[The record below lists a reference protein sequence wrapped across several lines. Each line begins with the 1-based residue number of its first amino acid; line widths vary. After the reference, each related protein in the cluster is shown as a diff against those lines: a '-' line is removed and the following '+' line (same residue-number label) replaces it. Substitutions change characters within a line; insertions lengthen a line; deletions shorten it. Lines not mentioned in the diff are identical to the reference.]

1 MNELI
6 DDFLAELQL
15 ARGRSARTIDAYRR
29 NLHQLRDFAADADL
43 TVRHALAPNHLRSF
57 IAHLRQSSYSPA
69 SIKQKI
75 ATLRAFA
82 TYLREVHPD
91 DAPDSQRIH
100 VRYRT
105 ERKVL
110 RTLTVEELHQLLD
123 ELKKHTEGQ
132 PEPGATDPRHR
143 ALLSARDWALFTLLA
158 GTGLRVGE
166 AVGLR
171 LQDLDLERGEIRVY
185 GKSRHERIV
194 FCDLAEIR
202 QPLDLYLRWRAAAEP
217 KHDHLF
223 VNGRDLGPLSTR
235 AVQLRLR
242 AVANELGLPD
252 TLTPHILRHT
262 YATLAVERG
271 ANLKALSQL
280 LGHADIKTTLQ
291 LYTHLSTDH
300 LHKVFRLCHPLRD
313 NRRELPEII
322 NDRKKMIPYLR

>member
-6 DDFLAELQL
+6 DDFLAELEL
-15 ARGRSARTIDAYRR
+15 ARGRSPRTIDAYRR
-29 NLHQLRDFAADADL
+29 NLHQLRDFATVAEL
-43 TVRHALAPNHLRSF
+43 TVRQALAPDQLRRF
-57 IAHLRQSSYSPA
+57 IAHLRENDYCPA

-82 TYLREVHPD
+82 AYLREVRPD
-91 DAPDSQRIH
+91 HAPESKRLNI
-100 VRYRT
+100 RYRT

-110 RTLTVEELHQLLD
+110 RTLTAEQLHLLLD
-123 ELKKHTEGQ
+123 RLRESTEDQ
-132 PEPGATDPRHR
+132 PDPGTTDPRHR
-143 ALLSARDWALFTLLA
+143 ALLRARDWALFTLLA

-171 LQDLDLERGEIRVY
+171 LQDLSLKRGEIRVR
-185 GKSRHERIV
+185 GKGGHQRIV
-194 FCDLAEIR
+194 FCDLEEIR
-202 QPLDLYLRWRAAAEP
+202 LPLDLYLRWRETVRPA
-217 KHDHLF
+217 HDHLF
-223 VNGRDLGPLSTR
+223 LNGRDLGPLSTR

-242 AVANELGLPD
+242 TLAKELNLPD
-252 TLTPHILRHT
+252 TLTPHVLRHT

-280 LGHADIKTTLQ
+280 LGHADITTTLQ

-300 LHKVFRLCHPLRD
+300 LHKVFRICHPLRD

-322 NDRKKMIPYLR
+322 NDRKRMIPYFR

>member
-6 DDFLAELQL
+6 DDFLDELLL

-29 NLHQLRDFAADADL
+29 NLHQLRDFAADTDL
-43 TVRHALAPNHLRSF
+43 TARHALAPNHLRSF
-57 IAHLRQSSYSPA
+57 IAYLRQNNYSPA

-82 TYLREVHPD
+82 AYLREVHPD
-91 DAPDSQRIH
+91 HGPDSQRIH

-110 RTLTVEELHQLLD
+110 RTLTVEELHQLLK
-123 ELKKHTEGQ
+123 ELKKHTEDQ

-202 QPLDLYLRWRAAAEP
+202 QPLDLYLQWRAAAEP

-322 NDRKKMIPYLR
+322 NDRKKMIPYIR